1 MKNIFLTS
9 AFILLTMAIFSQ
21 NVGINDDGS
30 GPNASAILDVRSTSK
45 GMLIPRM
52 TQAQRNL
59 IAAPATG
66 LMVYQ
71 TDETDGFY
79 YFNGTAWLAIGS
91 GYTETDPVYEASAAS
106 DVSASDIS
114 NWNTAF
120 GWGQGWGTTGT
131 PGTSPAI
138 HFLGTTDNAGLAF
151 RTNNTERMRIAS
163 DGNVGIGTSSP
174 LRRLEVAS
182 SDGSWISGSFSG
194 TGGSDKVVLGNIN
207 SHGTIGAHNYD
218 FTSWAT
224 LGVNTDGVSGGGDVI
239 MGINSKVGIG
249 TATPASS
256 AILDISSTTKGFLPP
271 RMTQAQREAIDL
283 PETGLLVYQTNGTA
297 GLYFHNGVEWLLVNE
312 PQTETDPV
320 YGASPANGITNNHIL
335 NWNTAYGWGDHSTAG
350 YLTSYDETDPV
361 FGTSVAYDI
370 EAGDI
375 TNWNTAF
382 GWGNHATAGYLTS
395 YTETDPVYAVS
406 AASGITNGNISNWNT
421 AYGWG
426 QSWSLSG
433 NAATNPA
440 THFLGTTD
448 NAGLAL
454 RTNNTEKVRISPT
467 GNVGIGTSNP
477 AQKLDV
483 QGNIIIAPSTSSS
496 NFYEINVNR
505 GRLKFSSE
513 PDNNHIIYN
522 NFRNI
527 DGEGQWDGI
536 KMNVYAGLNVRV
548 GDAGATSALFIN
560 SDGNVGIGTT
570 APTRRLEVAA
580 GSSWISGMFSGT
592 GGTDRVVLGNLNG
605 YATIAAQNNDLTAW
619 TTLGINTDGIS
630 TGGNVIMG
638 FGSKVGI
645 GTANP
650 DESAILDISST
661 TAGFL
666 PPRMTAAQRQ
676 SIASPA
682 TGLLVYQTDGTTGL
696 YSHNGTSWIPGFQ
709 PLTESDPIFS
719 ASASAGI
726 SAGNI
731 ANWNTAYGWGN
742 HASAGYLTDYTE
754 TDPVYLAS
762 VASGI
767 TNTNITN
774 WNTAYGWGQGWAVS
788 GNAGTNPA
796 SNFLG
801 TTDNA
806 GLAIRTNNTEQVR
819 ITPAGNVGIG
829 TDSPNQKLDVRG
841 NITIKNSTGSTDRY
855 EVQANRGRINFSS
868 VANDNNHVIYNNGL
882 NIDGEGAWDGLKMNV
897 YNGLNVRVGGGGA
910 TSALFVDSDGDVG
923 IGTTSPS
930 AKLDVKGSLKVAA
943 SENSINRYDIN
954 VNRGRLKFS
963 SEIDNNHAIYNN
975 FRNIDGEGAWDGI
988 KMNVYNGLNVRVGH
1002 DGATSALFINSV
1014 GNVGINNT
1022 SPAYK
1027 LTINGQL
1034 ALRETGIDPTYYTI
1048 LQTWDQNEN
1057 ITYTLPSTY
1066 PPDDNSFLVAG
1077 PDGVMSWQSATCSES
1092 QDLADVLSN
1101 GTDAGNRQI
1110 VNVSTLAVGTA
1121 TPNASAAF
1129 EVNSSTKGVL
1139 LPRLT
1144 EVQIAAVASPAEGL
1158 LVYNTTAKDLAYYNG
1173 TSWFNFEDK
1182 FIFEVGDRYQ
1192 GGYIFYLDGTGHHG
1206 LICADI
1212 DQGPADWGC
1221 QGTDLQGAA
1230 GTAVGTGYQN
1240 TQDIMAGCPTP
1251 GIAARVCDDLSLNGY
1266 SDWFL
1271 PSKDEMSLIYTN
1283 LKTQGIGNFSN
1294 SWYWTSSEYD
1304 ATSAWVKNMG
1314 NGGTDGGT
1322 KTGYPK
1328 PIRAI
1333 RAF

>member
-9 AFILLTMAIFSQ
+9 VLILITMGIFSQ

-79 YFNGTAWLAIGS
+79 YFNGTAWQAIGS
-91 GYTETDPVYEASAAS
+91 SYTETDPVYEASAAS

-120 GWGQGWGTTGT
+120 GWGQGWGITGT
-131 PGTSPAI
+131 SGTNPAT
-138 HFLGTTDNAGLAF
+138 HFFGTTDNAGLAF
-151 RTNNTERMRIAS
+151 RTNNTERMRIAT
-163 DGNVGIGTSSP
+163 DGNVGIGTSNP
-174 LRRLEVAS
+174 LRRLDVAS
-182 SDGSWISGSFSG
+182 SSGSWISGTFSG

-207 SHGTIGAHNYD
+207 SHGTIGAHNFD
-218 FTSWAT
+218 FTSWTT
-224 LGVNTDGVSGGGDVI
+224 LGINTDGVSSGGDVI
-239 MGINSKVGIG
+239 MAINSKVGIG

-271 RMTQAQREAIDL
+271 RMTQTQREAIGS
-283 PETGLLVYQTNGTA
+283 PEAGLLVYQTNGTE

-320 YGASPANGITNNHIL
+320 YGASPANGITDNHIL
-335 NWNTAYGWGDHSTAG
+335 NWNSAYGWGDHSAAG

-361 FGTSVAYDI
+361 FGASAAYDI
-370 EAGDI
+370 IAGDI
-375 TNWNTAF
+375 TNWNNAF
-382 GWGNHATAGYLTS
+382 GWGNHALAGYLTS

-406 AASGITNGNISNWNT
+406 AAAGITNGNITNWNT

-426 QSWSLSG
+426 QSWALSG

-440 THFLGTTD
+440 TQFLGTTD

-454 RTNNTEKVRISPT
+454 RTNNTEQVRISPS

-477 AQKLDV
+477 SQKLDV
-483 QGNIIIAPSTSSS
+483 QGNIIIAPSTGST
-496 NFYEINVNR
+496 NFYEINANR

-513 PDNNHIIYN
+513 PDNNHVIYN

-580 GSSWISGMFSGT
+580 GSSWISGLFSGT
-592 GGTDRVVLGNLNG
+592 GGTDRVVVGNING
-605 YATIAAQNNDLTAW
+605 NATIGSHNNTLTAW
-619 TTLGINTDGIS
+619 TTLAVNNDGVA

-638 FGSKVGI
+638 LGSKVGI
-645 GTANP
+645 GTADP
-650 DESAILDISST
+650 DVSAILDISST

-666 PPRMTAAQRQ
+666 PPRMTAAQRLLI
-676 SIASPA
+676 SSPA
-682 TGLLVYQTDGTTGL
+682 TGLLVYQTDGTAGL
-696 YSHNGTSWIPGFQ
+696 YHYNGTAWNPVFQ
-709 PLTESDPIFS
+709 AITESDPVFS
-719 ASASAGI
+719 ASAASGI
-726 SAGNI
+726 TAGNI
-731 ANWNTAYGWGN
+731 ANWNTAYGWGD
-742 HASAGYLTDYTE
+742 HASAGYLTTFTE

-762 VASGI
+762 ASSGI
-767 TNTNITN
+767 TSTNISN
-774 WNTAYGWGQGWAVS
+774 WNTAYGWGQGWTVT
-788 GNAGTNPA
+788 GNTGTNP
-796 SNFLG
+796 STNFLG
-801 TTDNA
+801 TTDNV

-829 TDSPNQKLDVRG
+829 TSSPNQKLDVRG
-841 NITIKNSTGSTDRY
+841 NIAIQNSTGSANRY

-868 VANDNNHVIYNNGL
+868 VANDNNHVIYNNGF
-882 NIDGEGAWDGLKMNV
+882 NIDGEGVWDGIKMNV
-897 YNGLNVRVGGGGA
+897 YNGLNVRVGDGGA
-910 TSALFVDSDGDVG
+910 NSALFVDSDGDVG

-930 AKLDVKGSLKVAA
+930 AKLDVRGSLKIAA
-943 SENSINRYDIN
+943 SVNSTDKFDIN

-963 SEIDNNHAIYNN
+963 SENDNNHVIYNN
-975 FRNIDGEGAWDGI
+975 FRNIDGEGSWDGI
-988 KMNVYNGLNVRVGH
+988 KMNVYDGLNVRVGP
-1002 DGATSALFINSV
+1002 DGATSAMFINYQ

-1022 SPAYK
+1022 NPAYK
-1027 LTINGQL
+1027 LTVNGQL
-1034 ALRETGIDPTYYTI
+1034 GLRETGVDPTYYTI

-1066 PPDDNSFLVAG
+1066 PPDDNSYLVAG
-1077 PDGVMSWQSATCSES
+1077 TDGVMSWQSSDFSEE
-1092 QDLADVLSN
+1092 QDLADVLSK
-1101 GTDAGNRQI
+1101 GTDANNQQI
-1110 VNVSTLAVGTA
+1110 VNISTLAVGTA

-1144 EVQIAAVASPAEGL
+1144 EVQIAAIASPAEGL
-1158 LVYNTTAKDLAYYNG
+1158 MVYNTTAKDLAYFNG
-1173 TSWFNFEDK
+1173 TSWFNFEDQ
-1182 FIFEVGDRYQ
+1182 FIFQVGDRYQ
-1192 GGYIFYLDGTGHHG
+1192 GGYIFYIDGTGHHG
-1206 LICADI
+1206 LICADV
-1212 DQGPADWGC
+1212 DQTTTEWGC
-1221 QGTDLQGAA
+1221 LNINLPGAD

-1240 TQDIMAGCPTP
+1240 TEDIIAGCLTP
-1251 GIAARVCDDLSLNGY
+1251 GIAARVCKDLTLNGY
-1266 SDWFL
+1266 SDWFM
-1271 PSKDEMSLIYTN
+1271 PSKDEMSLMYTN

-1294 SWYWTSSEYD
+1294 TWYWTSSEYD
-1304 ATSAWVKNMG
+1304 AAHAWVINMG
-1314 NGGTDGGT
+1314 YGATDGGT

-1328 PIRAI
+1328 PVRAI

>member
-9 AFILLTMAIFSQ
+9 ALILFATVIFSQ
-21 NVGINDDGS
+21 HVGINDDGS

-79 YFNGTAWLAIGS
+79 YFNGTAWQAIGS
-91 GYTETDPVYEASAAS
+91 SYTETDPVYEASAAS

-131 PGTSPAI
+131 SGTSPAT
-138 HFLGTTDNAGLAF
+138 HFLGTTDNTGLAF

-163 DGNVGIGTSSP
+163 DGNVGIGTSNP

-182 SDGSWISGSFSG
+182 SSGSWISGSFSG

-207 SHGTIGAHNYD
+207 SHGTIGAHNSD

-361 FGTSVAYDI
+361 FGASAAYDI
-370 EAGDI
+370 EDGDI
-375 TNWNTAF
+375 THWNTAF

-406 AASGITNGNISNWNT
+406 AAAGITNGNITNWNT

-448 NAGLAL
+448 NAGLAV
-454 RTNNTEKVRISPT
+454 RTNNSERMRISSS

-477 AQKLDV
+477 SQKLDV
-483 QGNIIIAPSTSSS
+483 QGNIIIAPSTGST
-496 NFYEINVNR
+496 NFYEINANR

-513 PDNNHIIYN
+513 PDNNHVIYN

-527 DGEGQWDGI
+527 DGEGLWDGI

-570 APTRRLEVAA
+570 APTRRLDVAA
-580 GSSWISGMFSGT
+580 GSSWISGMFSGN
-592 GGTDRVVLGNLNG
+592 GGTDRVVLGNINDQ
-605 YATIAAQNNDLTAW
+605 ATIGAHNNDLTAW
-619 TTLGINTDGIS
+619 TTLAVNTDGIS

-666 PPRMTAAQRQ
+666 PPRMTSAQRQ

-696 YSHNGTSWIPGFQ
+696 YSYNGTLWNPVYQ
-709 PLTESDPIFS
+709 PITESDPVFS
-719 ASASAGI
+719 ASASSGI
-726 SAGNI
+726 TAGNI
-731 ANWNTAYGWGN
+731 ANWNTAYGWGD

-762 VASGI
+762 AASGI

-774 WNTAYGWGQGWAVS
+774 WNTAYGWGQGWAVT
-788 GNAGTNPA
+788 GNAGTNPTT
-796 SNFLG
+796 NFLG
-801 TTDNA
+801 TTDNV
-806 GLAIRTNNTEQVR
+806 GLAIRTNNTEHIR

-882 NIDGEGAWDGLKMNV
+882 NIDGEGAWDGIKMNV
-897 YNGLNVRVGGGGA
+897 YNGLNVRVGNGGA
-910 TSALFVDSDGDVG
+910 TSALFVDPDGDVG

-930 AKLDVKGSLKVAA
+930 AKLDVRGSLKVAA
-943 SENSINRYDIN
+943 SVNSTDRYDIN

-963 SEIDNNHAIYNN
+963 SENDNNHAIYNN
-975 FRNIDGEGAWDGI
+975 FRNIDGEGSWDGI
-988 KMNVYNGLNVRVGH
+988 KMNVYDGLNVRVGP
-1002 DGATSALFINSV
+1002 DGATSAMFINYQ
-1014 GNVGINNT
+1014 GNVGINTT

-1034 ALRETGIDPTYYTI
+1034 ALRETGVNPAYYTI
-1048 LQTWDQNEN
+1048 LQTSDQNEN
-1057 ITYTLPSTY
+1057 ITYTLPSAY
-1066 PPDDNSFLVAG
+1066 PPDDNSYLVAG
-1077 PDGVMSWQSATCSES
+1077 TDGVMSWQSAAFDEN
-1092 QDLADVLSN
+1092 QNLADVLSN

-1144 EVQIAAVASPAEGL
+1144 EVQIAAITSPAEGL
-1158 LVYNTTAKDLAYYNG
+1158 MVYNTTAKDLAYYNG
-1173 TSWFNFEDK
+1173 TAWFNFEDQ
-1182 FIFEVGDRYQ
+1182 FIFQVGDRYQ
-1192 GGYIFYLDGTGHHG
+1192 GGYIFYIDGTGRHG

-1212 DQGPADWGC
+1212 DQGTADWGC
-1221 QGTDLQGAA
+1221 LGSNLAGAA

-1240 TQDIMAGCPTP
+1240 TLDIIAGCATP
-1251 GIAARVCDDLSLNGY
+1251 GIAARICTDLSLNGY
-1266 SDWFL
+1266 DDWFL
-1271 PSKDEMSLIYTN
+1271 PSKDELSLMYTN

-1294 SWYWTSSEYD
+1294 AWYWTSSESD
-1304 ATSAWVKNMG
+1304 AEYSWAINMG
-1314 NGGTDGGT
+1314 SSVAAEAT

-1328 PIRAI
+1328 PVRAI